1 MTEKMKPSGIAWIGD
16 IPQDW
21 ECKRFRFCG
30 DVQYGYPFNSD
41 YFSSEETGFP
51 LIRIRDI
58 TSGEIATYYEG
69 AYPDEYIVK
78 SGDVLVGMDG
88 DFNVRVWANCD
99 ALLNQRCCR
108 VLDSHQISKRFMA
121 YYLPHYLKVINNLTW
136 STTVKHL
143 LADDITNIY
152 VSFPKISEQQA
163 IADFLDDKCAKIDGI
178 VADIEKQIET
188 LQKYKK
194 SLITETVTKGL
205 DKSAPMKDS
214 GIEWIGNIPEHWSIK
229 KIKYIASKIGSGKTP
244 KGGAEVYEDEGITF
258 IRSQNVYDDGLRLED
273 VKYISENIDAE
284 MHATRLL
291 FGDVLFNITGA
302 SIGRCCIYS
311 LQDKG
316 NVNQHVC
323 IVRTNEK
330 CYNDYLRYVLNSDI
344 GKVQTAINQMGG
356 NRDSLTFEQIGLFI
370 FPLPPQHEQIEIAN
384 VLRDRCEHIDNIING
399 KKKQLTSI
407 HQYKRSLI
415 YEYVTGKKRVTEVN

>member
-1 MTEKMKPSGIAWIGD
+1 
-16 IPQDW
+16 
-21 ECKRFRFCG
+21 
-30 DVQYGYPFNSD
+30 
-41 YFSSEETGFP
+41 
-51 LIRIRDI
+51 
-58 TSGEIATYYEG
+58 
-69 AYPDEYIVK
+69 
-78 SGDVLVGMDG
+78 
-88 DFNVRVWANCD
+88 
-99 ALLNQRCCR
+99 
-108 VLDSHQISKRFMA
+108 
-121 YYLPHYLKVINNLTW
+121 
-136 STTVKHL
+136 
-143 LADDITNIY
+143 
-152 VSFPKISEQQA
+152 
-163 IADFLDDKCAKIDGI
+163 
-178 VADIEKQIET
+178 
-188 LQKYKK
+188 
-194 SLITETVTKGL
+194 
-205 DKSAPMKDS
+205 
-214 GIEWIGNIPEHWSIK
+214 
-229 KIKYIASKIGSGKTP
+229 
-244 KGGAEVYEDEGITF
+244 
-258 IRSQNVYDDGLRLED
+258 
-273 VKYISENIDAE
+273 

-323 IVRTNEK
+323 IIRTNEK